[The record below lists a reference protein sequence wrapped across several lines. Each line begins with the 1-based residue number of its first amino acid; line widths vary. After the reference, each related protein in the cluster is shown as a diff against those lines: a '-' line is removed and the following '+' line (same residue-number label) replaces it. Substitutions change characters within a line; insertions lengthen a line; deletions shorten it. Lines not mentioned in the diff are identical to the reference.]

1 MRVAALALST
11 LVAIAAA
18 GPAHAQTYNPN
29 YPVCMEVYGGFPTIE
44 CAYTSLEQ
52 CRWSASGQPA
62 MCIMNPYPA
71 GSYPPAKRDRRQR
84 RVY

>member
-1 MRVAALALST
+1 MRVAASAILAL
-11 LVAIAAA
+11 AIVAAA
-18 GPAHAQTYNPN
+18 APARTQTYNPD
-29 YPVCMEVYGGFPTIE
+29 YPVCMEIYGGFPTIE
-44 CAYTSLEQ
+44 CAYTSMEQ

-71 GSYPPAKRDRRQR
+71 GSYAPAKRERRQR